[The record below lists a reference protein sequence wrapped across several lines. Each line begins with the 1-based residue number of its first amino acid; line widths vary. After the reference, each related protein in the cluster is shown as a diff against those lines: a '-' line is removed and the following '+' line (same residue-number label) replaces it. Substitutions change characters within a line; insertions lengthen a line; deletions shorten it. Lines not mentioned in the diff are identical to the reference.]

1 LIWKTW
7 GVISDRFAFTLA
19 VLHASF
25 SDLGGDKRAIDA
37 LWKMIQLFTFL
48 NAKRD
53 EHTKRTE
60 GLLKDLKYYAT
71 ASNQGLRRVDS
82 SALLA

>member
-1 LIWKTW
+1 M
-7 GVISDRFAFTLA
+7 ISDRFSFTLA

-48 NAKRD
+48 NVKKD
-53 EHTKRTE
+53 ELSKVTD
-60 GLLKDLKYYAT
+60 GLLRDLKYYAT
-71 ASNQGLRRVDS
+71 ASSQGLRRVDS
-82 SALLA
+82 VALLS